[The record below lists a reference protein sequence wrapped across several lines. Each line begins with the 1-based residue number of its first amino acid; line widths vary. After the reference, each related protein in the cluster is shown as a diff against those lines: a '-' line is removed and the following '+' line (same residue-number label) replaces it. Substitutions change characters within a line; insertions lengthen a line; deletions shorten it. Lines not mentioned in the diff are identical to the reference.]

1 MGKSSNYMTRDKEY
15 QVTNFEN
22 SMEFREDLHEYT
34 FKGVKYSSMTRV
46 VSSMEE
52 HTDFNKIAEE
62 YVKKHSRE
70 TILKK
75 LSESWKI
82 SLKESKEKWGDT
94 EFTKDTILKIW
105 KDKSDYAKKVGT
117 GYHKF
122 KEDSLIK
129 ESKDLGKKVFT
140 QQEDKG
146 IKYSFD
152 LSNLEPGIYPEM
164 ILYDHDHLIT
174 GTSDIVI
181 IDGKYIDIEDHKTS
195 EEITTKGTA
204 YFRPE
209 LGRKTVK
216 MLMTPLSHLEDINF
230 NHYALQ
236 LSGYA
241 YMLERY
247 GYIPRKL
254 QINHVIFESK
264 DLGIV
269 KEVVPYQIPYLKKEV
284 IAMFK
289 HFKNKLNK

>member
-1 MGKSSNYMTRDKEY
+1 MSKEIKE
-15 QVTNFEN
+15 VKEIIKFV
-22 SMEFREDLHEYT
+22 EDTHTYT
-34 FKGVKYSSMTRV
+34 YGDIKYSSMTGV
-46 VSSMEE
+46 VASMEE
-52 HTDFNKIAEE
+52 HVDFNQKAEE

-82 SLKESKEKWGDT
+82 TLKDAKERWGDV

-105 KDKSDYAKKVGT
+105 KDKSDYAKRVGT

-129 ESKDLGKKVFT
+129 ESRDLGKSIYT
-140 QQEDKG
+140 QREEKG

-152 LSNLEPGIYPEM
+152 LSKLESGIYPEM
-164 ILYDHDHLIT
+164 ILYDHEHLIT

-216 MLMTPLSHLEDINF
+216 MLMTPLSHLEDINY

-247 GYIPRKL
+247 GYTPRKL
-254 QINHVIFESK
+254 QINHVIFENK

-269 KEVVPYQIPYLKKEV
+269 KEVIPYQMPYLKKEV

-289 HFKNKLNK
+289 HFKNKKNGK

>member
-1 MGKSSNYMTRDKEY
+1 MTDTKE
-15 QVTNFEN
+15 VIKFV
-22 SMEFREDLHEYT
+22 EDTHTYT
-34 FKGVKYSSMTRV
+34 YKDLKYSSVTGV
-46 VSSMEE
+46 VASMEE
-52 HTDFNKIAEE
+52 HVDFNQKAEE

-75 LSESWKI
+75 LSVSWKI
-82 SLKESKEKWGDT
+82 TLSEAKERWGGE

-105 KDKSDYAKKVGT
+105 KDKSDYAKRVGT

-129 ESKDLGKKVFT
+129 ESRDLGKSIFT
-140 QQEDKG
+140 QKEEKG
-146 IKYSFD
+146 VKYSFN
-152 LSNLEPGIYPEM
+152 LSNLQSGIYPEM
-164 ILYDHDHLIT
+164 ILYDHEHLIT

-195 EEITTKGTA
+195 EDITTKGTA

-209 LGRKTVK
+209 LGRKTIK
-216 MLMTPLSHLEDINF
+216 MLMTPLSHLEDINY

-236 LSGYA
+236 LSSYA
-241 YMLERY
+241 YMLEKY
-247 GYIPRKL
+247 GYTPRKL
-254 QINHVIFESK
+254 QINHVIFENK

-269 KEVVPYQIPYLKKEV
+269 KEVIPYQLPYLKKEV

-289 HFKNKLNK
+289 HFKNLKNK